1 MTAQASMA
9 VAMEWR
15 DAWIAIATRQ
25 PVIAAAGLALA
36 LLSLILTRSVV
47 IFLAAVFL
55 ALIAVLA
62 TAPVDDPLQRQVLA
76 YGCLAV
82 ILAVSLVAMAL
93 RVRLRDTR
101 DRLRQLQAREAE
113 LQGLYDSEVRWR
125 QAGGDRR
132 ETLTP
137 VPSET
142 FGA

>member
-1 MTAQASMA
+1 MA
-9 VAMEWR
+9 VAMEWS

-93 RVRLRDTR
+93 RMRLRDAR
-101 DRLRQLQAREAE
+101 DRLRQSQAREAE
-113 LQGLYDSEVRWR
+113 LQELYDSEVRWR
-125 QAGGDRR
+125 QAAGDRR
-132 ETLTP
+132 KTLP
-137 VPSET
+137 PGPSESS
-142 FGA
+142 GA

>member
-1 MTAQASMA
+1 MA
-9 VAMEWR
+9 IAMEWS
-15 DAWIAIATRQ
+15 DAWIAIAVRQ
-25 PVIAAAGLALA
+25 PVITAAGLALA

-55 ALIAVLA
+55 ALTAVLA
-62 TAPVDDPLQRQVLA
+62 TAPVDDPLQRKVLA

-101 DRLRQLQAREAE
+101 DRLRQSQAREAE
-113 LQGLYDSEVRWR
+113 LQELYDGEVRWR
-125 QAGGDRR
+125 QAAGGRR
-132 ETLTP
+132 ETLP
-137 VPSET
+137 PGPSET

>member
-9 VAMEWR
+9 VAMEWW

-25 PVIAAAGLALA
+25 PVIAAAGLA

-62 TAPVDDPLQRQVLA
+62 TAPVDDPLQRKVLA

-93 RVRLRDTR
+93 RLQLRDTR
-101 DRLRQLQAREAE
+101 DRLRQSQAREAE
-113 LQGLYDSEVRWR
+113 LQGLYDGEVRWR
-125 QAGGDRR
+125 QAAGDPR
-132 ETLTP
+132 ETLPPAPNAT
-137 VPSET
+137 S
-142 FGA
+142 GA